1 MYRLQY
7 LLELLDLMT
16 PHFDGYEYYEFDDFA
31 LPRGGSDLGLQ
42 GPTFSYA
49 VGTLRTT
56 QYQSVCYHINQK
68 KKNKMCTHAA
78 MRIECLAVH
87 ELCPGQTCFPQ
98 MIANHYRETQSILS
112 PLNIVALQ
120 RRMFLQHSKIRIVIA
135 YMYGIMI
142 IERSSLVGQFPW
154 PNKSC
159 FLPKRL
165 LISSQDRVRIVLLL
179 LLLRRLSSLVLKL
192 LDRLLR
198 VALVAA
204 VGLDL
209 YHKLALAKD
218 PLSLSFACVLVAS
231 PRLADSN
238 LQRFRYH

>member
-1 MYRLQY
+1 MATNIMNLTTLHCPEVEATWDSKGQHFH
-7 LLELLDLMT
+7 T
-16 PHFDGYEYYEFDDFA
+16 PWERYEQPNIRAFA
-31 LPRGGSDLGLQ
+31 ITS
-42 GPTFSYA
+42 
-49 VGTLRTT
+49 
-56 QYQSVCYHINQK
+56 IKK